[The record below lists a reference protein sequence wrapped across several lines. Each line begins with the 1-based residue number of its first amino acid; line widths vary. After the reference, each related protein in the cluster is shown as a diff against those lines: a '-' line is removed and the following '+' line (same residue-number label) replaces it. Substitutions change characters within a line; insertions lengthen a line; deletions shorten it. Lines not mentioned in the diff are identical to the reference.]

1 MSLPMVVAWAL
12 VAVTVG
18 AAGEVDVATAGASGN
33 VDVAAVAG
41 GLIWFALS
49 TKGTQHMNL
58 RIWMYVRYKL

>member
-1 MSLPMVVAWAL
+1 M
-12 VAVTVG
+12 AVTVG